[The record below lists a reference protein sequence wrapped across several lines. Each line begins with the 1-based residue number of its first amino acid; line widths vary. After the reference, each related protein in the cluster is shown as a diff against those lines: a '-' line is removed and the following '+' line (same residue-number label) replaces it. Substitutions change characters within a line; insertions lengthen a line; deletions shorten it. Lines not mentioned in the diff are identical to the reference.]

1 MPMRKIIYLLLT
13 LCLSPVLFAQPAY
26 RVSGTLKDTLNFGY
40 TQYTSI
46 SLLNASDSV
55 LRTFSRADADGHFSL
70 KTDSPGHY
78 ILLFEHPRF
87 ATFVDDV
94 NITKAE
100 TDLGIIPM
108 ISKSSLLKD
117 VVIVGKNAI
126 TIKGDTIEYAAD
138 SFKTG
143 QYENV
148 DALLKKMP
156 GLEVNRDGSIKA
168 YGKDVKKMLVD
179 GDEFFSDDPAQV
191 SKMLRASTVKSVQVY
206 DSKSKQAE
214 QTGIDDGEQIKTINL
229 KLKDDAK
236 HGYFGKVAA
245 GGGLPDYWQNEAMI
259 NAFNKKRKISA
270 YAIMS
275 NTEQGGLGWEERSNY
290 GSGNNFSVNDDG
302 TYTLSSSSNNMYGW
316 DGAYNGQGLPKSWQ
330 GGAHYSNSWW
340 GDTLS
345 LNGSYSFSKNNA
357 YALNNSVTQ
366 YILPDTQY
374 FNYSNSENK
383 RSTINHSVSARTE
396 YKIDSLSTLSVNI
409 NGNVG
414 KNNNNSL
421 NQSMAKNTE
430 GSMINENHQHQSTS
444 GDNQSLGLSLWYNKK
459 FRKKGRSLSINLSEN
474 TNHSTSEGILQS
486 EYHLYAIDSTKNIDQ
501 RKVNES
507 NQQNAS
513 LGLNYTEPLTQ
524 KLFLLF
530 NYHFA
535 LNNQKSHLQSFNHA
549 PAGIGGYE
557 DVLDSL
563 YSSQYT
569 YRTLGNRGGISLEY
583 NPNDKVNVTLGGDV
597 SNTGYRQADIMYDS
611 TINYAYLNFFP
622 AFNFQYKQSRMSSI
636 SFDYRGQ
643 SQQPQLYQIQPVRN
657 NDDPLNVAIGNPDLK
672 QSFQHRFRLYY
683 NNYKVLTSQSINA
696 NASFNVTQNAITMKQ
711 NIDLSGRRTYQYVNV
726 DGNYDFWFWA
736 GFGRKIVGDLRG
748 YLSANATYNHANN
761 FINNLSNS
769 NNTWHFSPDL
779 NISYY
784 KDTTFSIDY
793 SFSPTYNSSVSEIR
807 TDIRTKYW
815 NFSQSLDMSYQ
826 LPFGFKLG
834 THIDWLVR
842 QQLSA
847 DDQHNKVFIWN
858 AWISRSFLKNRSLV
872 FKVNANDILNQNVG
886 YSRINSADQISESN
900 YNTIQ
905 RYVMFSLTWNFTHT
919 GGQSAKAESSI
930 DIN

>member
-1 MPMRKIIYLLLT
+1 MPMRKIICLLLA
-13 LCLSPVLFAQPAY
+13 LSLSPVLFAQTAY
-26 RVSGTLKDTLNFGY
+26 RLSGTLKDTLNFGY

-55 LRTFSRADADGHFSL
+55 LKTFSRADADGHFSL
-70 KTDSPGHY
+70 KTDRPGHY

-94 NITKAE
+94 NITKTE
-100 TDLGIIPM
+100 TNLGIIPM
-108 ISKSSLLKD
+108 ISKSSLLKE

-168 YGKDVKKMLVD
+168 YGKDVQKMLVD

-191 SKMLRASTVKSVQVY
+191 SKMLRASSVKSVQVY

-270 YAIMS
+270 FAIMS
-275 NTEQGGLGWEERSNY
+275 NTQQGGLGWQERSDF

-302 TYTLSSSSNNMYGW
+302 TYTLSSSNNMYGW
-316 DGAYNGQGLPKSWQ
+316 DGNYNGQGLPKSWQ
-330 GGAHYSNSWW
+330 AGTHYSNSWW

-374 FNYSNSENK
+374 FNYSNSESK
-383 RSTINHSVSARTE
+383 RSTINHSISVRTE
-396 YKIDSLSTLSVNI
+396 YKIDSLSTLRVNI

-421 NQSMAKNTE
+421 NQSMAKSTD
-430 GSMINENHQHQSTS
+430 GSMINENHQYQSTS

-501 RKVNES
+501 RKVNEN

-513 LGLNYTEPLTQ
+513 LGLNYTEPLTK

-530 NYHFA
+530 NYHFT

-549 PAGIGGYE
+549 PVGTGGYE

-569 YRTLGNRGGISLEY
+569 YRTLGNRGGISLKY
-583 NPNDKVNVTLGGDV
+583 NPNDKINVTLGGDV

-622 AFNFQYKQSRMSSI
+622 AFNFRYEQSRMSSI
-636 SFDYRGQ
+636 SFDYHGR

-657 NDDPLNVAIGNPDLK
+657 NDDPLNIAIGNPDLK
-672 QSFQHRFRLYY
+672 QSFQHQFRLYY
-683 NNYKVLTSQSINA
+683 NNYKVLTSQSVNV
-696 NASFNVTQNAITMKQ
+696 NASFNMTQNAIAMKQ

-726 DGNYDFWFWA
+726 DGNYNFWFWG
-736 GFGRKIVGDLRG
+736 GFGKKIVGDLRG
-748 YLSANATYNHANN
+748 YVSANVSYDHTNN
-761 FINNLSNS
+761 FINNVANT
-769 NNTWHFSPDL
+769 NNTWRFSPNL
-779 NISYY
+779 NINYY

-793 SFSPTYNSSVSEIR
+793 SFSPTYNSTVSAIR

-815 NFSQSLDMSYQ
+815 NFSQSLNMSYQ
-826 LPFGFKLG
+826 LPFRFKIG
-834 THIDWLVR
+834 TEVDWHIR

-858 AWISRSFLKNRSLV
+858 AWVSRSFLKDRSLV
-872 FKVNANDILNQNVG
+872 FKIYANDILNQNIG
-886 YSRINSADQISESN
+886 YRRINTADQIAESN

-905 RYVMFSLTWNFTHT
+905 RYLMFSLTWNFTHT
-919 GGQSAKAESSI
+919 GGKSAEAESAI
-930 DIN
+930 EIN

>member
-1 MPMRKIIYLLLT
+1 MRKIICLLLT
-13 LCLSPVLFAQPAY
+13 LCCSAALFAQTTY
-26 RVSGTLKDTLNFGY
+26 RLSGTLKDTLNFGY

-46 SLLNASDSV
+46 SLLKASDSV
-55 LRTFSRADADGHFSL
+55 LKTFTRADADGHFSL
-70 KTDSPGHY
+70 KIDSPGHY

-94 NITKAE
+94 NLTKAN

-108 ISKSSLLKD
+108 ISKSSLLKE

-126 TIKGDTIEYAAD
+126 SIKGDTIEYAAD

-143 QYENV
+143 QYDNV
-148 DALLKKMP
+148 DELLKKLP

-168 YGKDVKKMLVD
+168 YGKDVQKMLVD

-191 SKMLRASTVKSVQVY
+191 SKMLRASSVKSVQVY

-236 HGYFGKVAA
+236 RGYFGKLAA

-259 NAFNKKRKISA
+259 NAFKKKRKISA

-275 NTEQGGLGWEERSNY
+275 NTKQGGLGWQERSDF

-302 TYTLSSSSNNMYGW
+302 VYTLSSSSNNMYGW
-316 DGAYNGQGLPKSWQ
+316 DGNYNGQGLPKSWQ
-330 GGAHYSNSWW
+330 AGTHYSNSWW

-374 FNYSNSENK
+374 FNYDNSENK
-383 RSTINHSVSARTE
+383 GSNINHNISLRTK
-396 YKIDSLSTLSVNI
+396 YKIDSLSTLELNVNGSV
-409 NGNVG
+409 GNSHSD
-414 KNNNNSL
+414 NFQ
-421 NQSMAKNTE
+421 QSMAKSTE
-430 GSMINENHQHQSTS
+430 GSMINENHQHQYAS
-444 GDNQSLGLSLWYNKK
+444 GDHQNLGLSLWYNKK
-459 FRKKGRSLSINLSEN
+459 FRKKGRSLSVGLSEN
-474 TNHSTSEGILQS
+474 TSHNTSDGVLQS

-501 RKVNES
+501 RKVNENNS
-507 NQQNAS
+507 QDAS
-513 LGLNYTEPLTQ
+513 LGLNYTEPLT
-524 KLFLLF
+524 KKFFLLF
-530 NYHFA
+530 NYHFT
-535 LNNQKSHLQSFNHA
+535 LDNQKSHLQSFNHA
-549 PAGIGGYE
+549 PGGTGGYE

-569 YRTLGNRGGISLEY
+569 YRTLGNRGGISLKY
-583 NPNDKVNVTLGGDV
+583 NPNDKINVTLGGDIA
-597 SNTGYRQADIMYDS
+597 NTAYTQDDIMYDS
-611 TINYAYLNFFP
+611 TTNYAYLNFFP
-622 AFNFQYKQSRMSSI
+622 AFNFRYKRNRMSSI
-636 SFDYRGQ
+636 SFDYHGK
-643 SQQPQLYQIQPVRN
+643 SQQPQLSQIQPVRN
-657 NDDPLNVAIGNPDLK
+657 NDDPLNVAIGNPNLK

-683 NNYKVLTSQSINA
+683 NSYKVLTSQSINA
-696 NASFNVTQNAITMKQ
+696 NASFNLTQNAITMKQ

-726 DGNYDFWFWA
+726 DGNYNFWFWG
-736 GFGRKIVGDLRG
+736 GFGRKIVSNLRS
-748 YLSANATYNHANN
+748 YLSANVSYNHTNN
-761 FINNLSNS
+761 FINDLPNS
-769 NNTWHFSPDL
+769 NNIWSLSPNF
-779 NISYY
+779 NINYY
-784 KDTTFSIDY
+784 KDTTISIDY
-793 SFSPTYNSSVSEIR
+793 SFSPAYNSSVSEIR

-815 NFSQSLDMSYQ
+815 NFTQSLDMSYQ
-826 LPFGFKLG
+826 LPFHFKLG
-834 THIDWLVR
+834 TSIDWHIR

-858 AWISRSFLKNRSLV
+858 AWISRSFLKDHSLV
-872 FKVNANDILNQNVG
+872 FKIYANDILNQNIG
-886 YSRINSADQISESN
+886 YNRYDSGDMISESN

-905 RYVMFSLTWNFTHT
+905 RYLMFSLTWNFTHT
-919 GGQSAKAESSI
+919 GGKSAETESAI